1 MNCEIGS
8 LQGFLDGEVKGEA
21 SDKLILHLETCSE
34 CRKNLAILRENQTF
48 TDRRLASYVNSLN
61 SASNSASN
69 IEQAWRQFTNKQ
81 AGYKNIGHYKKEVLN
96 LLAKYRIQAVVA
108 VVVLGLAVSLSFSS
122 VRAAA
127 GELLSIFRVEK
138 VQTVDISPA
147 DMERI
152 ERALREGAGTV
163 DLSNL
168 GKIEFI
174 GKPSKRL
181 VTLQEATEAVDFQLK
196 LPAALP
202 EGYKLQSLEAD
213 SVEKMNFT
221 LDTDKANAVLKGLGS
236 QKLLPA
242 ELNGKTFSVI
252 KPVIITAKYE
262 GSGSSIIL
270 SQARSPEL
278 ITPDAASSLA
288 IRDALLALPFLPNNL
303 RNQLAAIDDWQH
315 TFPIPNIKGSSQDVR
330 VAGTQGVFITGSSG
344 NTQNNLYYNL
354 IWQQNGVVYALS
366 GDFTVEQAL
375 RIADSLK

>member
-1 MNCEIGS
+1 MNCEGGS
-8 LQGFLDGEVKGEA
+8 LQEFLDGELKDE
-21 SDKLILHLETCSE
+21 KLAELLLHLKSCSE
-34 CRKNLAILRENQTF
+34 CRENLAILRENQTF
-48 TDRRLASYVNSLN
+48 TDQRLASYVSSL
-61 SASNSASN
+61 NSASN

-81 AGYKNIGHYKKEVLN
+81 AGKKNIGYYKKEVLN

-108 VVVLGLAVSLSFSS
+108 VLVLGLTVSLSFSS

-138 VQTVDISPA
+138 VQTVDISPG
-147 DMERI
+147 DMEKI
-152 ERALREGAGTV
+152 ERALREGAGKV

-174 GKPSKRL
+174 GKSSKRL
-181 VTLQEATEAVDFQLK
+181 VTLQEAATTVDFQLK

-213 SVEKMNFT
+213 SVVQMNLT
-221 LDTDKANAVLKGLGS
+221 LDTEKTNAVLKGLGS
-236 QKLLPA
+236 QKLLPE
-242 ELNGKTFSVI
+242 ELNGKTFSMV
-252 KPVIITAKYE
+252 KPAIITARYE

-278 ITPDAASSLA
+278 ITPDTASSLA

-315 TFPIPNIKGSSQDVR
+315 TFPIPNIKGSSQEVR
-330 VAGTQGVFITGSSG
+330 VAGTQGVLIAEPAG
-344 NTQNNLYYNL
+344 NTQNNPDYNL

-375 RIADSLK
+375 EIADSLK

>member
-1 MNCEIGS
+1 MNCESGS
-8 LQGFLDGEVKGEA
+8 LQGFLDGELKDE
-21 SDKLILHLETCSE
+21 KLAELLLHLKSCPE
-34 CRKNLAILRENQTF
+34 CRKNLASLRENQAF
-48 TDRRLASYVNSLN
+48 TDQRLESYLN
-61 SASNSASN
+61 STDSVSN
-69 IEQAWRQFTNKQ
+69 IEQAWLQFTNKQ
-81 AGYKNIGHYKKEVLN
+81 AGKTNIGYNEKGGFK
-96 LLAKYRIQAVVA
+96 LLAKYRIQAVAA

-138 VQTVDISPA
+138 IQTVDISPA

-174 GKPSKRL
+174 GKSSKRL

-213 SVEKMNFT
+213 SVVKMNYT

-236 QKLLPA
+236 PKLLPS

-252 KPVIITAKYE
+252 KPAIITARYE

-303 RNQLAAIDDWQH
+303 RNQLVAIDDWQH
-315 TFPIPNIKGSSQDVR
+315 TFPIPNIKGSSQEVR
-330 VAGTQGVFITGSSG
+330 VAGTQGVLIAEPAG
-344 NTQNNLYYNL
+344 NTQNNPDYNL

-375 RIADSLK
+375 EIADSLK

>member
-1 MNCEIGS
+1 MNCESGS
-8 LQGFLDGEVKGEA
+8 LQGFLDGELKDE
-21 SDKLILHLETCSE
+21 KLAELLLHLKSCPE
-34 CRKNLAILRENQTF
+34 CRKNLASLRENQAF
-48 TDRRLASYVNSLN
+48 TDQRLESYLN
-61 SASNSASN
+61 STDSVSN
-69 IEQAWRQFTNKQ
+69 IEQAWLQFKNKQ
-81 AGYKNIGHYKKEVLN
+81 AGKTNIGYNEKGGFK
-96 LLAKYRIQAVVA
+96 LLAKYRIQAVAA

-138 VQTVDISPA
+138 IQTVDISPA

-152 ERALREGAGTV
+152 ERALREGAGKV

-174 GKPSKRL
+174 GKSSKRL
-181 VTLQEATEAVDFQLK
+181 VTLQEATETVDFQLK

-213 SVEKMNFT
+213 SVVKMNFT
-221 LDTDKANAVLKGLGS
+221 LDTDKTNAVLKGLGS
-236 QKLLPA
+236 PKLLPA
-242 ELNGKTFSVI
+242 ELNGKTFSII
-252 KPVIITAKYE
+252 KPAIITAEYK
-262 GSGSSIIL
+262 GLGSSIIL

-315 TFPIPNIKGSSQDVR
+315 TFPIPNIKGSSQEVR
-330 VAGTQGVFITGSSG
+330 VAGTQGVLIAEPAG
-344 NTQNNLYYNL
+344 NTQNNLDYNL

-375 RIADSLK
+375 EIADSLK